1 MARVKGG
8 VATKKKHRKVLNRA
22 KGYWG
27 GRHSLYSSATDTVN
41 RALRYAYRD
50 RRNLK
55 RRMRSLWITRISAA
69 CRQHGINYS
78 RFTQG
83 LKVAGVGLDRKI
95 LADLAVSEP
104 KAFAALVEAA
114 KSSSGAPQAG

>member
-8 VATKKKHRKVLNRA
+8 VATKKRHKKVLKRA

-27 GRHSLYSSATDTVN
+27 GRHRLFGIAKDTVH

-50 RRNLK
+50 RRTLK
-55 RRMRSLWITRISAA
+55 RSMRSLWITRISAA
-69 CRQHGINYS
+69 CRQHGMNYS

-83 LKVAGVGLDRKI
+83 LKAAGVGLDRKI

-104 KAFAALVEAA
+104 EAFASLVETA
-114 KSSSGAPQAG
+114 KSHVESVPAG